1 MSLGM
6 LTDFALY
13 MYHYIT
19 RCPQGKHD
27 SQIKIHRLKIFNG
40 LTLNMESISRVRQ
53 DFLYFHE
60 CETRGVVVNDDFVP
74 FEIPLCGGG
83 GWGWGAE

>member
-1 MSLGM
+1 MSLGI

-19 RCPQGKHD
+19 RCPPGKHD
-27 SQIKIHRLKIFNG
+27 SQIKIHRLRIFKG
-40 LTLNMESISRVRQ
+40 LTLNMELISRVRQ

-60 CETRGVVVNDDFVP
+60 CETPVAVVNDDFDS
-74 FEIPLCGGG
+74 FDIHLTWGW